1 MDETLQKHMDKKT
14 GCGKVIFVTL
24 FSILFILVG
33 AEVIVSHVV
42 KHEPVQTWEYYAY
55 TLIFVLWVVGITVK
69 LKNTNIMKN
78 VVVIST
84 SLRPGSNSNMLAE
97 QFAEGA
103 RVAGHQVE
111 FISLRDKEIKFCIGC
126 LSCQKTGACVIED
139 DVPAI
144 MESVLNADVV
154 CWATPI
160 YYYEMSGQ
168 MKTLIDRMNAM
179 YPKDYR
185 FREVYLLTTAAENE
199 DYTSAG
205 TENGLMGW
213 IECYEKSE
221 LKGHLF
227 CGGVGGPKEIEG
239 NAKLHEAYEMGKNI

>member
-1 MDETLQKHMDKKT
+1 MKK
-14 GCGKVIFVTL
+14 
-24 FSILFILVG
+24 
-33 AEVIVSHVV
+33 
-42 KHEPVQTWEYYAY
+42 
-55 TLIFVLWVVGITVK
+55 
-69 LKNTNIMKN
+69 

-84 SLRPGSNSNMLAE
+84 SLRSGSNSHMLAE

-103 RVAGHQVE
+103 NSAGHEVE
-111 FISLRDKEIKFCIGC
+111 IISLRGKEIHFCIGC
-126 LSCQKTGACVIED
+126 LTCQETGVCVFKD
-139 DVPAI
+139 SVPAI

-185 FREVYLLTTAAENE
+185 FRDIYLLTTAAEDE
-199 DYTSAG
+199 PFVPERTLS
-205 TENGLMGW
+205 GLQGW
-213 IECYEKSE
+213 IECYERCT

-227 CGGVGGPKEIEG
+227 CGGVDAPKTIEG
-239 NAKLHEAYEMGKNI
+239 NTKLQQAYEMGKKV

>member
-1 MDETLQKHMDKKT
+1 MTFMKK
-14 GCGKVIFVTL
+14 
-24 FSILFILVG
+24 
-33 AEVIVSHVV
+33 
-42 KHEPVQTWEYYAY
+42 
-55 TLIFVLWVVGITVK
+55 
-69 LKNTNIMKN
+69 

-84 SLRPGSNSNMLAE
+84 SLRPGSNSNALAE

-103 RVAGHQVE
+103 KASGNEVE
-111 FISLRDKEIKFCIGC
+111 FISLRGKEIKFCIGC
-126 LSCQKTGACVIED
+126 LSCQKTGACVFKD

-144 MESVLNADVV
+144 MDSVLNANVV

-185 FREVYLLTTAAENE
+185 FREVYLLTTAADDEKNTPKRAE
-199 DYTSAG
+199 S
-205 TENGLMGW
+205 GLEGW
-213 IECYEKSE
+213 IACFEKAT

-227 CGGVGGPKEIEG
+227 CGGVNDPKENSG
-239 NAKLHEAYEMGKNI
+239 STKLEEAYSLGKNV